1 MNNLKTKV
9 DNLDAGKLK
18 TVSVDLKEL
27 RDVVNNEVVK
37 NTKFNTLK
45 TKLNSLEKKI
55 QDAATL
61 IHLNQY
67 NTDKQNSEKK
77 IGNVDKKIPDTSRL
91 LTTTVLNT
99 KINEVENKISNTS
112 NLVTSTVLNTKIS

>member
-9 DNLDAGKLK
+9 DDLDAGKLK

-45 TKLNSLEKKI
+45 TKLNSLEKKNSRCSYIDSLKSI
-55 QDAATL
+55 Q
-61 IHLNQY
+61 H
-67 NTDKQNSEKK
+67 
-77 IGNVDKKIPDTSRL
+77 R
-91 LTTTVLNT
+91 
-99 KINEVENKISNTS
+99 
-112 NLVTSTVLNTKIS
+112 

>member
-9 DNLDAGKLK
+9 DDLDAGKLK

-45 TKLNSLEKKI
+45 AKLNSLEKKNSRCSYIDSLKSI
-55 QDAATL
+55 Q
-61 IHLNQY
+61 H
-67 NTDKQNSEKK
+67 
-77 IGNVDKKIPDTSRL
+77 R
-91 LTTTVLNT
+91 
-99 KINEVENKISNTS
+99 
-112 NLVTSTVLNTKIS
+112 